1 MEVTQVLHMN
11 GGTGETSYASNSLVQ
26 QKAICLTRV
35 TREEAMSRLYR
46 SMRPKRLA
54 IADLGCS
61 SGPNALLVMS
71 EAIKLVEK
79 LCRELKQESP
89 EYEIYLND
97 LPGNDF
103 NNIFKS
109 LESFKERL
117 RNEIED
123 EHGMGS
129 CFFNGVPGSFYG
141 RIFPNKTLHFV
152 HSSYSLMWL
161 SKVPEGVENNKGNI
175 YMSSTSPSNVLKAYY
190 EQYQKDFSLFLK
202 CRGEEMVEGG
212 RMVLTILG
220 RRSHDRSSKECCYI
234 WELLARALNHMV
246 SEGMIKEEQMEGFN
260 IPQYTPSP
268 SEVELE
274 VEKEGSFSIT
284 AMEVSVVPWNAYDDS
299 EYGNLSESL
308 RNGGYNVA
316 KCMRAVAE
324 PLLIS
329 HFGEAIVEEV
339 FHRYQQI
346 LTETMSEEKN
356 HFVNVT
362 ISLIRKERSA

>member
-1 MEVTQVLHMN
+1 M
-11 GGTGETSYASNSLVQ
+11 Q

-161 SKVPEGVENNKGNI
+161 SKVF
-175 YMSSTSPSNVLKAYY
+175 
-190 EQYQKDFSLFLK
+190 Q
-202 CRGEEMVEGG
+202 
-212 RMVLTILG
+212 
-220 RRSHDRSSKECCYI
+220 
-234 WELLARALNHMV
+234 
-246 SEGMIKEEQMEGFN
+246 
-260 IPQYTPSP
+260 
-268 SEVELE
+268 
-274 VEKEGSFSIT
+274 
-284 AMEVSVVPWNAYDDS
+284 
-299 EYGNLSESL
+299 
-308 RNGGYNVA
+308 
-316 KCMRAVAE
+316 
-324 PLLIS
+324 
-329 HFGEAIVEEV
+329 
-339 FHRYQQI
+339 
-346 LTETMSEEKN
+346 
-356 HFVNVT
+356 
-362 ISLIRKERSA
+362 

>member
-1 MEVTQVLHMN
+1 
-11 GGTGETSYASNSLVQ
+11 
-26 QKAICLTRV
+26 
-35 TREEAMSRLYR
+35 
-46 SMRPKRLA
+46 
-54 IADLGCS
+54 
-61 SGPNALLVMS
+61 
-71 EAIKLVEK
+71 
-79 LCRELKQESP
+79 
-89 EYEIYLND
+89 
-97 LPGNDF
+97 
-103 NNIFKS
+103 
-109 LESFKERL
+109 
-117 RNEIED
+117 
-123 EHGMGS
+123 
-129 CFFNGVPGSFYG
+129 
-141 RIFPNKTLHFV
+141 
-152 HSSYSLMWL
+152 
-161 SKVPEGVENNKGNI
+161 
-175 YMSSTSPSNVLKAYY
+175 
-190 EQYQKDFSLFLK
+190 
-202 CRGEEMVEGG
+202 
-212 RMVLTILG
+212 
-220 RRSHDRSSKECCYI
+220 
-234 WELLARALNHMV
+234 
-246 SEGMIKEEQMEGFN
+246 MIKEEQMEGFN

-339 FHRYQQI
+339 FYRYQQI